1 MKLQAFS
8 HGQGPRPLLGVRKW
22 REAAVLQHS
31 PAQLCLQPSSWEAAL
46 LKMACSLCS
55 CGASHRR
62 FSAASVQEPC

>member
-1 MKLQAFS
+1 MLQ
-8 HGQGPRPLLGVRKW
+8 R
-22 REAAVLQHS
+22 S

-62 FSAASVQEPC
+62 FSAASVQEPCWGGGVKDSVRNLRQGRLQLLT